1 MDFIYASRQAAKRLL
16 SIAKVLQTAFGELRF
31 VSAEGLIALK
41 LQAFVNNPLR
51 TQDLEDIKAI
61 VAANRQDL
69 NMVEVRG

>member
-1 MDFIYASRQAAKRLL
+1 VDFIYASRPAAKRLR
-16 SIAKVLQTAFGELRF
+16 SIAKVLQTAFGELRV